1 MSGTQNL
8 TSISSDFFKLR
19 FLWVTF
25 QIDSIC
31 RENTDAGILNALE
44 DLPKDLPTTYRRI
57 LRQLRDLGSTD
68 PHMGKKVFELITAAR
83 RPLTLEELREAIS
96 IPPGNTTWSAAK
108 LVNDVMK
115 SLSCCGS
122 LVVVDEELSTVH
134 FAHSSVK
141 QHLETRPGNLDI
153 PEYHIEPFSASL
165 SMGQIIVTYLNLDVL
180 QGQLTNA
187 SKSPST
193 SATQDASFLLRASLP
208 HSTRSSSLARKLLK
222 NRKMTGYDVGRDLEK
237 VAGFTRNSKVQPQH
251 ANSFLSYA
259 QEQWLFH
266 CQAISFSNDWKWF
279 RLLARLIDGDIR
291 TVELPWTSEDAR
303 AMSPHFLDCISHHP
317 TLVLFVYEKLWN
329 QGNEGVYG
337 MRKLFDALSIGVDG
351 DQYYGENLM
360 DRVANNHAREFT
372 QNLMDAVANNSVNA
386 FRLLLD
392 TKSADVNNI
401 AGKVLDTAL
410 HIAAMRGE
418 FGIVKMLLDHGADVD
433 TLNVRYRYMMET
445 AARFSSE
452 QGNPLLV
459 EGTAEAFLSD
469 DLYSSEMKHLLRI
482 SYNRHR
488 KIRRDD
494 EGGKTSKGL
503 LLRVLIGP

>member
-8 TSISSDFFKLR
+8 TCISSDFLKLR

-96 IPPGNTTWSAAK
+96 IQPGNTTWSAAK

-180 QGQLTNA
+180 QDQLTDA
-187 SKSPST
+187 SKSPQT
-193 SATQDASFLLRASLP
+193 SATQDASFLLRAGLP
-208 HSTRSSSLARKLLK
+208 HSTLPSSLARKLLK
-222 NRKMTGYDVGRDLEK
+222 SRKMTGYDVGRDLEK
-237 VAGFTRNSKVQPQH
+237 VAGFTRNSKVQAQH

-259 QEQWLFH
+259 QEQWLSH
-266 CQAISFSNDWKWF
+266 CQALPFSDDQKLF

-303 AMSPHFLDCISHHP
+303 AMNPHFLDSISHHP
-317 TLVLFVYEKLWN
+317 TLVLFVYEKLWK

-351 DQYYGENLM
+351 DQYYG
-360 DRVANNHAREFT
+360 
-372 QNLMDAVANNSVNA
+372 QNLMDAVANNHAREYTQNLMDAVAEDSVNA
-386 FRLLLD
+386 FQLFLD
-392 TKSADVNNI
+392 TKFPNVYI
-401 AGKVLDTAL
+401 ASEMLDTAL
-410 HIAAMRGE
+410 HIAVMRGE
-418 FGIVKMLLDHGADVD
+418 FGIVKTLLDHGADVD
-433 TLNVRYRYMMET
+433 TLNVRYRYLMET
-445 AARFSSE
+445 AARLLTE
-452 QGNPLLV
+452 QGIPLLV
-459 EGTAEAFLSD
+459 ERAAEAFLSD
-469 DLYSSEMKHLLRI
+469 DLYSSEMKSLLRN

-494 EGGKTSKGL
+494 EGGKMSRGL
-503 LLRVLIGP
+503 LSRVLIGP